1 MILAFL
7 LFGFG
12 FYLLVKVVTRKKKQ
26 VDFAPMTEGQV
37 LKNKYIIEHEK
48 KIEDDKIYEEYIE
61 WCKFKGES
69 PVDKEGYDEHRMKE
83 FQMYKK
89 LIKHG
94 IGGL

>member
-12 FYLLVKVVTRKKKQ
+12 FYLLVKVATRKKKP
-26 VDFAPMTEGQV
+26 VAFAPKTEGEV
-37 LKNKYIIEHEK
+37 FGNKYIIEHENK
-48 KIEDDKIYEEYIE
+48 MKDDDEYEEYLE
-61 WCKFKGES
+61 WCKFKGEI
-69 PVDKEGYDEHRMKE
+69 PVDKVGFDVHRMKE

-89 LIKHG
+89 LLKHG

>member
-7 LFGFG
+7 LISFG
-12 FYLLVKVVTRKKKQ
+12 FYVMIKSARKKNKPTVQ
-26 VDFAPMTEGQV
+26 QKTEGEV

-48 KIEDDKIYEEYIE
+48 KLQDDKVYEEYLD
-61 WCKFKGES
+61 WCKFKGEI